1 MYERKKW
8 SQDLKYKNNVSIK
21 EKQEKIQVI
30 LTTSFKNINTPPSKM
45 SYTNSPPKSDYS
57 HIQNYFP
64 FLSRVIK
71 GKNVK

>member
-1 MYERKKW
+1 MSIMVIRPKVQEQCIYNREKK
-8 SQDLKYKNNVSIK
+8 
-21 EKQEKIQVI
+21 KIQVI

-64 FLSRVIK
+64 FLSRVTK